1 MEVLLL
7 GFDILVTIR
16 LTPIKYLLLITMQYI
31 NEKKEVKIL
40 SILAWLSMF
49 SLSSLS
55 CKFLPNEIISEM
67 LVSSETSGFRFPC
80 LFTFVP
86 TVQIIGAPRSW
97 TCSFLHHVYLA
108 IILLPIAVHLEPQK
122 GWFCGRTLKGCR
134 PVAVA
139 GVGSDGL
146 LAVDLPL
153 KPFRLFVHLGLLW
166 WSGIFYC
173 LFVVTSKH
181 GLG

>member
-1 MEVLLL
+1 MYV
-7 GFDILVTIR
+7 
-16 LTPIKYLLLITMQYI
+16 I
-31 NEKKEVKIL
+31 NEKKEVKVL
-40 SILAWLSMF
+40 SILALVSMF

-55 CKFLPNEIISEM
+55 CKFLPNSNLGII
-67 LVSSETSGFRFPC
+67 VSSETSGFRFPC
-80 LFTFVP
+80 LSTFVP

-97 TCSFLHHVYLA
+97 TCSFLHHFYIAVS
-108 IILLPIAVHLEPQK
+108 LLPIAVHLEPQK

-166 WSGIFYC
+166 WSGIFRK
-173 LFVVTSKH
+173 LFIVTSKH

>member
-1 MEVLLL
+1 METLFL

-16 LTPIKYLLLITMQYI
+16 LTPIKYLLLITMIAI

-67 LVSSETSGFRFPC
+67 LVSSETSGSRFPC

-86 TVQIIGAPRSW
+86 TVQIIGAPRS
-97 TCSFLHHVYLA
+97 
-108 IILLPIAVHLEPQK
+108 
-122 GWFCGRTLKGCR
+122 
-134 PVAVA
+134 
-139 GVGSDGL
+139 
-146 LAVDLPL
+146 
-153 KPFRLFVHLGLLW
+153 
-166 WSGIFYC
+166 
-173 LFVVTSKH
+173 
-181 GLG
+181 